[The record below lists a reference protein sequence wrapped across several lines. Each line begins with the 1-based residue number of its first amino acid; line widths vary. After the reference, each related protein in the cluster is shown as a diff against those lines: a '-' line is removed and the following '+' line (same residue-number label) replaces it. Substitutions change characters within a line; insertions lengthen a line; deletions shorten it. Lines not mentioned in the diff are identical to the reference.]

1 MRQRQKPS
9 ALRKCRPMHGAGG
22 LLVTI
27 FACAFRPGFSKLF
40 NLRISPLAPPYRPRP
55 LPTNLI
61 SGSVAMKRCPQCEF
75 IYEDDQSLCDMD
87 GEELSY
93 DPRPLSLLAN
103 AAIGP
108 PDPPAKSRW
117 RSLVLLA
124 IAAGVLAA
132 VLRVDYY
139 NFTHPTAPRLVSSK
153 AEMPAPKSET
163 QNSILET
170 SPPQPAPTPLSAS
183 STKTRNSK
191 LATSETDTRSPSPS
205 PTPRMKAATRAS
217 PIVKLAPARSVS
229 TGPRPSIPK
238 REAAKPKPASAS
250 QKPVNASQKKE
261 SRISSLL
268 KKTGQILKRPF
279 KL

>member
-9 ALRKCRPMHGAGG
+9 ALRKCRPLGG
-22 LLVTI
+22 LVTVS
-27 FACAFRPGFSKLF
+27 ACPFRPDFSKLF

-87 GEELSY
+87 GDELVH
-93 DPRPLSLLAN
+93 DPRSLSLLAS
-103 AAIGP
+103 AAIEP
-108 PDPPAKSRW
+108 PDAPAKSRW

-124 IAAGVLAA
+124 VAAGVLAA

-170 SPPQPAPTPLSAS
+170 STPQSAPGSLSAS
-183 STKTRNSK
+183 PPKTRKSK
-191 LATSETDTRSPSPS
+191 LATSGTVSPSPSPS
-205 PTPRMKAATRAS
+205 PTPRVKLATGAS
-217 PIVKLAPARSVS
+217 PIVKLAPARSPS
-229 TGPRPSIPK
+229 TTSRPSSPK
-238 REAAKPKPASAS
+238 REESKPKPAIAS

-261 SRISSLL
+261 SRIGSFL
-268 KKTGQILKRPF
+268 KKTGRILKKPF